1 MKVLLITYYWPPA
14 GGSGVQRWLYFAKYL
29 SEMGLEMVI
38 YTPENP
44 EYALMDHNLVA
55 EVPHDLKVIKTKIL
69 EPNQILAKIKGSKKQ
84 ESAGFLN
91 PNPGFL
97 ERQLQFIRAN
107 YFIPDARQLWVK
119 PSIEFLTDYLVK
131 NPVDV
136 VISSGPPHSM
146 HLIGLALKENMSLK
160 WIADFRDPWLDID
173 YFHQLP
179 LTKKSKKKHAAL
191 EREVAKKADL
201 ILVVGKSMKEY
212 YAQFNKNTQVISNG
226 FVFKNSTI
234 DSQLDHSFSL
244 THVGLM
250 NADRNPEM
258 LWEVLGELLI
268 EVEEFSK
275 DLSINLIGKVDG
287 QVKEQIKKN
296 NLENLTAYVDYLPH
310 DEVVKSQNSAQV
322 LLLPVNRVPFARGII
337 TGKVFEYLQ
346 SNRPI
351 LAIAP
356 KDGDLAEI
364 IEETQA
370 GVVVDFHEK
379 QKLKEEILSFYKK
392 YKEQN
397 LRIDS
402 INIEQYNRRQIAI
415 KLKDLLNKLNK
426 LNTE

>member
-1 MKVLLITYYWPPA
+1 MRALLITYYWPPA
-14 GGSGVQRWLYFAKYL
+14 GGSGVQRWLYFTRYL
-29 SEMGLEMVI
+29 MEMGLEMVI

-44 EYALMDHNLVA
+44 EYALVDQNLAA
-55 EVPHDLKVIKTKIL
+55 EVPNDLEVIKTKII

-119 PSIEFLTDYLVK
+119 PSIDFLTDYLVK

-146 HLIGLALKENMSLK
+146 HLIGLALKEKVGLK

-191 EREVAKKADL
+191 EMEVAKKADL

-212 YAQFNKNTQVISNG
+212 YAQFNKNTEVISNG
-226 FVFKNSTI
+226 FVFKNSNI
-234 DSQLDHSFSL
+234 DAQLDTSFSL

-268 EVEEFSK
+268 EDEEFAK
-275 DLSINLIGKVDG
+275 DLSINLIGKVDVR
-287 QVKEQIKKN
+287 VKEQIKKN
-296 NLENLTAYVDYLPH
+296 KLEKLTTYVDYLPH
-310 DEVVKSQNSAQV
+310 DEVIKSQNSAQV
-322 LLLPVNRVPFARGII
+322 LLLPVNQVPFAKGII

-346 SNRPI
+346 SSRPI

-356 KDGDLAEI
+356 KGGDLAEI
-364 IEETQA
+364 IDETQS

-379 QKLKEEILSFYKK
+379 QKLREEILSFYTK

-397 LRIDS
+397 LRIES
-402 INIEQYNRRQIAI
+402 RNIEQYNRQKIAM
-415 KLKDLLNKLNK
+415 KLNDLLKK
-426 LNTE
+426 INTE

>member
-1 MKVLLITYYWPPA
+1 MRALLITYYWPPA
-14 GGSGVQRWLYFAKYL
+14 GGSGVQRWLYFTKYL
-29 SEMGLEMVI
+29 MEMGLEMVI

-44 EYALMDHNLVA
+44 EYALVDQNLAA
-55 EVPHDLKVIKTKIL
+55 EVPNDLEVIKTKII

-119 PSIEFLTDYLVK
+119 PSIDFLTDYLVK

-146 HLIGLALKENMSLK
+146 HLIGLALKEKVGLK

-191 EREVAKKADL
+191 EMEVAKKADL

-212 YAQFNKNTQVISNG
+212 YAQFNKNTEVISNG
-226 FVFKNSTI
+226 FVFKNSNI
-234 DSQLDHSFSL
+234 DAQLDTSFSL

-268 EVEEFSK
+268 EDEEFAK
-275 DLSINLIGKVDG
+275 DLSINLIGKVDVR
-287 QVKEQIKKN
+287 VKEQIKKN
-296 NLENLTAYVDYLPH
+296 KLEKLTTYVDYLPH
-310 DEVVKSQNSAQV
+310 DEVIKSQNSAQV
-322 LLLPVNRVPFARGII
+322 LLLPVNQVPFAKGII

-346 SNRPI
+346 SSRPI

-356 KDGDLAEI
+356 KGGDLAEI
-364 IEETQA
+364 IDETQS

-379 QKLKEEILSFYKK
+379 QKLREEILSFYTK

-397 LRIDS
+397 LRIES
-402 INIEQYNRRQIAI
+402 KNIEQYNRQKIAM
-415 KLKDLLNKLNK
+415 KLNDLLKK
-426 LNTE
+426 INTE

>member
-1 MKVLLITYYWPPA
+1 MRALLITYYWPPA
-14 GGSGVQRWLYFAKYL
+14 GGSGVQRWLYFTKYL
-29 SEMGLEMVI
+29 MEMGLEMVI

-44 EYALMDHNLVA
+44 EYALVDQNLAA
-55 EVPHDLKVIKTKIL
+55 EVPNDLEVIKTKII

-119 PSIEFLTDYLVK
+119 PSIDFLTDYLVK

-146 HLIGLALKENMSLK
+146 HLIGLALKEKVGLK

-191 EREVAKKADL
+191 EMEVAKKADL

-212 YAQFNKNTQVISNG
+212 YAQFNKNTEVISNG
-226 FVFKNSTI
+226 FVFKNSNI
-234 DSQLDHSFSL
+234 DAQLDTSFSL

-268 EVEEFSK
+268 EDEEFAK
-275 DLSINLIGKVDG
+275 DLSINLIGKVDVR
-287 QVKEQIKKN
+287 VKEQIKKN
-296 NLENLTAYVDYLPH
+296 KLEKLTTYVDYLPH
-310 DEVVKSQNSAQV
+310 DEVIKSQNSAQV
-322 LLLPVNRVPFARGII
+322 LLLPVNQVPFAKGII

-346 SNRPI
+346 SSRPI

-356 KDGDLAEI
+356 KGGDLAEI
-364 IEETQA
+364 IDETQS

-379 QKLKEEILSFYKK
+379 QKLREEILSFYTK

-397 LRIDS
+397 LRIES
-402 INIEQYNRRQIAI
+402 RNIEQYNRQKIAM
-415 KLKDLLNKLNK
+415 KLNDLLKK
-426 LNTE
+426 INTE

>member
-44 EYALMDHNLVA
+44 EYALMDNNLVA

-296 NLENLTAYVDYLPH
+296 NLENLTTYVDYLPH

-397 LRIDS
+397 LRVDS

>member
-1 MKVLLITYYWPPA
+1 MRALLITYYWPPA
-14 GGSGVQRWLYFAKYL
+14 GGSGVQRWLYFTKYL
-29 SEMGLEMVI
+29 MEMGLEMVI

-44 EYALMDHNLVA
+44 EYALVDQNLAA
-55 EVPHDLKVIKTKIL
+55 EVPNDLEVIKTKII

-107 YFIPDARQLWVK
+107 YFIPYARHLCVK
-119 PSIEFLTDYLVK
+119 PSIDFLTDYLVK

-146 HLIGLALKENMSLK
+146 HLIGLALKEKVGLK

-191 EREVAKKADL
+191 EMEVAKKADL

-212 YAQFNKNTQVISNG
+212 YAQFNKNTEVISNG
-226 FVFKNSTI
+226 FVFKNSNI
-234 DSQLDHSFSL
+234 DAQLDTSFSL

-268 EVEEFSK
+268 EDEEFAK
-275 DLSINLIGKVDG
+275 DLSINLIGKVDVR
-287 QVKEQIKKN
+287 VKEQIKKN
-296 NLENLTAYVDYLPH
+296 KLEKLTTYVDYLPH
-310 DEVVKSQNSAQV
+310 DEVIKSQNSAQV
-322 LLLPVNRVPFARGII
+322 LLLPVNQVPFAKGII

-346 SNRPI
+346 SSRPI

-356 KDGDLAEI
+356 KGGDLAEI
-364 IEETQA
+364 IDETQS

-379 QKLKEEILSFYKK
+379 QKLREEILSFYTK

-397 LRIDS
+397 LRIES
-402 INIEQYNRRQIAI
+402 RNIEQYNRQKIAM
-415 KLKDLLNKLNK
+415 KLNDLLKK
-426 LNTE
+426 INTGCRK

>member
-1 MKVLLITYYWPPA
+1 MRALLITYYWPPA
-14 GGSGVQRWLYFAKYL
+14 GGSGVQRGLYFTKYL
-29 SEMGLEMVI
+29 MEMGLEMVI

-44 EYALMDHNLVA
+44 EYALVDQNLAA
-55 EVPHDLKVIKTKIL
+55 EVPNDLEVIKTKII

-119 PSIEFLTDYLVK
+119 PSIDFLTDYLVK

-146 HLIGLALKENMSLK
+146 HLIGLALKEKVGLK

-191 EREVAKKADL
+191 EMEVAKKADL

-212 YAQFNKNTQVISNG
+212 YAQFNKNTEVISNG
-226 FVFKNSTI
+226 FVFKNSNI
-234 DSQLDHSFSL
+234 DAQLDTSFSL

-268 EVEEFSK
+268 EDEEFAK
-275 DLSINLIGKVDG
+275 DLSINLIGKVDVR
-287 QVKEQIKKN
+287 VKEQIKKN
-296 NLENLTAYVDYLPH
+296 KLEKLTTYVDYLPH
-310 DEVVKSQNSAQV
+310 DEVIKSQNSAQV
-322 LLLPVNRVPFARGII
+322 LLLPVNQVPFAKGII

-346 SNRPI
+346 SSRPI

-356 KDGDLAEI
+356 KGGDLAEI
-364 IEETQA
+364 IDETQS

-379 QKLKEEILSFYKK
+379 QKLREEILSFYTK

-397 LRIDS
+397 LRIES
-402 INIEQYNRRQIAI
+402 KNIEQYNRQKIAM
-415 KLKDLLNKLNK
+415 KLNDLLKK
-426 LNTE
+426 INTE

>member
-1 MKVLLITYYWPPA
+1 VRALLITYYWPPA
-14 GGSGVQRWLYFAKYL
+14 GGSGVQRWLYFTKYL
-29 SEMGLEMVI
+29 MEMGLEMVI

-44 EYALMDHNLVA
+44 EYALVDQNLAA
-55 EVPHDLKVIKTKIL
+55 EVPNDLEVIKTKII

-119 PSIEFLTDYLVK
+119 PSIDFLTDYLVK

-146 HLIGLALKENMSLK
+146 HLIGLALKEKVGLK

-191 EREVAKKADL
+191 EMEVAKKADL

-212 YAQFNKNTQVISNG
+212 YAQFNKNTEVISNG
-226 FVFKNSTI
+226 FVFKNSNI
-234 DSQLDHSFSL
+234 DAQLDTSFSL

-268 EVEEFSK
+268 EDEEFAK
-275 DLSINLIGKVDG
+275 DLSINLIGKVDVR
-287 QVKEQIKKN
+287 VKEQIKKN
-296 NLENLTAYVDYLPH
+296 KLEKLTTYVDYLPH
-310 DEVVKSQNSAQV
+310 DEVIKSQNSAQV
-322 LLLPVNRVPFARGII
+322 LLLPVNQVPFAKGII

-346 SNRPI
+346 SSRPI

-356 KDGDLAEI
+356 KGGDLAEI
-364 IEETQA
+364 IDETQS

-379 QKLKEEILSFYKK
+379 QKLREEILSFYTK

-397 LRIDS
+397 LRIES
-402 INIEQYNRRQIAI
+402 KNIEQYNRQKIAM
-415 KLKDLLNKLNK
+415 KLNDLLKK
-426 LNTE
+426 INTE

>member
-1 MKVLLITYYWPPA
+1 MKALLITYYWPPA
-14 GGSGVQRWLYFAKYL
+14 GGSGVQRWLYFTKYL
-29 SEMGLEMVI
+29 VEMGLDMVI

-44 EYALMDHNLVA
+44 EFALVDKNLVREA
-55 EVPHDLKVIKTKIL
+55 PDDLKVIKTKIL
-69 EPNQILAKIKGSKKQ
+69 EPNQILAKIKGGNKQ
-84 ESAGFLN
+84 DSAGFLN

-119 PSIEFLTDYLVK
+119 PSIAFLTDYLVK

-146 HLIGLALKENMSLK
+146 HLIGLALKEKLGLK
-160 WIADFRDPWLDID
+160 WVADFRDPWLDID

-179 LTKKSKKKHAAL
+179 LTEKSKKKHAVL

-212 YAQFNKNTQVISNG
+212 YAKFNKNTQVVSNG
-226 FVFKNSTI
+226 FVLKNSTN
-234 DSQLDHSFSL
+234 DSQLDRSFSL

-250 NADRNPEM
+250 NADRNPEL

-268 EVEEFSK
+268 EVEGFAK
-275 DLSINLIGKVDG
+275 DLSINLIGKVDAK
-287 QVKEQIKKN
+287 VKDQIKEN
-296 NLENLTAYVDYLPH
+296 NLEKHTSYVDYLPH
-310 DEVVKSQNSAQV
+310 DEVVKNQNSAQV

-364 IEETQA
+364 IEETQS
-370 GVVVDFHEK
+370 GVVVDFLEK
-379 QKLKEEILSFYKK
+379 QKLKDTILSFYKK

-397 LRIDS
+397 LRIES
-402 INIEQYNRRQIAI
+402 KNIEQYDRQKIAR
-415 KLKDLLNKLNK
+415 KLKDLLIK
-426 LNTE
+426 LNTQ

>member
-1 MKVLLITYYWPPA
+1 MRALLITYYWPPA
-14 GGSGVQRWLYFAKYL
+14 GGSGVQRWLYFTRYL
-29 SEMGLEMVI
+29 MEMGLEMVI

-44 EYALMDHNLVA
+44 EYALVDQNLAA
-55 EVPHDLKVIKTKIL
+55 EVPNDLEVIKTKII

-119 PSIEFLTDYLVK
+119 PSIDFLTDYLVK

-146 HLIGLALKENMSLK
+146 HLIGLALKEKVGLK

-191 EREVAKKADL
+191 EMEVAKKADL

-212 YAQFNKNTQVISNG
+212 YAQFNKNTEVISNG
-226 FVFKNSTI
+226 FVFKNSNI
-234 DSQLDHSFSL
+234 DAQLDTSFSL

-268 EVEEFSK
+268 EDEEFAK
-275 DLSINLIGKVDG
+275 DLSINLIGKVDVR
-287 QVKEQIKKN
+287 VKEQIKKN
-296 NLENLTAYVDYLPH
+296 KLEKLTTYVDYLPH
-310 DEVVKSQNSAQV
+310 DGVIKSQNSAQV
-322 LLLPVNRVPFARGII
+322 LLLPVNQVPFAKGII

-346 SNRPI
+346 SSRPI

-356 KDGDLAEI
+356 KGGDLAEI
-364 IEETQA
+364 IDETQS

-379 QKLKEEILSFYKK
+379 QKLREEILSFYTK

-397 LRIDS
+397 LRIES
-402 INIEQYNRRQIAI
+402 KNIEQYNRQKIAM
-415 KLKDLLNKLNK
+415 KLNDLLKK
-426 LNTE
+426 INTE

>member
-44 EYALMDHNLVA
+44 EYALMDNNLVA

-296 NLENLTAYVDYLPH
+296 NLENLTTYVDYLPH

>member
-1 MKVLLITYYWPPA
+1 MRALLITYYWPPA
-14 GGSGVQRWLYFAKYL
+14 GGSGVQRWLYFTRYL
-29 SEMGLEMVI
+29 MEMGLEMVI

-44 EYALMDHNLVA
+44 EYALVDQNLAA
-55 EVPHDLKVIKTKIL
+55 EVPNDLEVIKTKII

-119 PSIEFLTDYLVK
+119 PSIDFLTDYLVK

-146 HLIGLALKENMSLK
+146 HLIGLALKEKVGLK

-191 EREVAKKADL
+191 EMEVAKKADL

-212 YAQFNKNTQVISNG
+212 YAQFNKNTEVISNG
-226 FVFKNSTI
+226 FVFKNSNI
-234 DSQLDHSFSL
+234 DAQLDTSFSL

-268 EVEEFSK
+268 EDEEFAK
-275 DLSINLIGKVDG
+275 DLSINLIGKVDVR
-287 QVKEQIKKN
+287 VKEQIKKN
-296 NLENLTAYVDYLPH
+296 KLEKLTTYVDYLPH
-310 DEVVKSQNSAQV
+310 DEVIKSQNSAQV
-322 LLLPVNRVPFARGII
+322 LLLPVNQVPFAKGII

-346 SNRPI
+346 SSRPI

-356 KDGDLAEI
+356 KGGDLAEI
-364 IEETQA
+364 IDETQS

-379 QKLKEEILSFYKK
+379 QKLREEILSFYTK

-397 LRIDS
+397 LRIES
-402 INIEQYNRRQIAI
+402 KNIEQYNRQKIAM
-415 KLKDLLNKLNK
+415 KLNDLLKK
-426 LNTE
+426 INTE

>member
-44 EYALMDHNLVA
+44 EYALMDNNLVA

-191 EREVAKKADL
+191 EREVAKKADI

-212 YAQFNKNTQVISNG
+212 YVQFNKNTQVISNG
-226 FVFKNSTI
+226 FVFKNSAI

-296 NLENLTAYVDYLPH
+296 NLENLTTYVDYLPH

>member
-1 MKVLLITYYWPPA
+1 VRALLITYYWPPA
-14 GGSGVQRWLYFAKYL
+14 GGSGVQRWLYFTKYL
-29 SEMGLEMVI
+29 MEMGLEMVI

-44 EYALMDHNLVA
+44 EYALVDQNLAA
-55 EVPHDLKVIKTKIL
+55 EVPNDLEVIKTKII

-119 PSIEFLTDYLVK
+119 PSIDFLTDYLVK

-146 HLIGLALKENMSLK
+146 HLIGLALKEKVGLK

-191 EREVAKKADL
+191 EMEVAKKADL

-212 YAQFNKNTQVISNG
+212 YAQFNKNTEVISNG
-226 FVFKNSTI
+226 FVFKNSNI
-234 DSQLDHSFSL
+234 DAQLDTSFSL

-268 EVEEFSK
+268 EDEEFAK
-275 DLSINLIGKVDG
+275 DLSINLIGKVDVR
-287 QVKEQIKKN
+287 VKEQIKKN
-296 NLENLTAYVDYLPH
+296 KLEKLTTYVDYLPH
-310 DEVVKSQNSAQV
+310 DEVIKSQNSAQV
-322 LLLPVNRVPFARGII
+322 LLLPVNQVPFAKGII

-346 SNRPI
+346 SSRPI

-356 KDGDLAEI
+356 KGGDLAEI
-364 IEETQA
+364 IDETQSA
-370 GVVVDFHEK
+370 VVVDFHEK
-379 QKLKEEILSFYKK
+379 QKLREEILSFYTK

-397 LRIDS
+397 LRIES
-402 INIEQYNRRQIAI
+402 KNIEQYNRQKIAM
-415 KLKDLLNKLNK
+415 KLNDLLKK
-426 LNTE
+426 INTE